1 MRNMLAEC
9 RCCWCPGR
17 RDRGGRPAAR
27 RGARNGG
34 QTAASAVPLPN
45 LFLTCKPRLTRA
57 GGAGPRRLEQLT
69 TTLLNRETMSG
80 SREQHS

>member
-1 MRNMLAEC
+1 
-9 RCCWCPGR
+9 
-17 RDRGGRPAAR
+17 
-27 RGARNGG
+27 
-34 QTAASAVPLPN
+34 VPLPN

>member
-1 MRNMLAEC
+1 MPLLLV
-9 RCCWCPGR
+9 PGPPGPR
-17 RDRGGRPAAR
+17 GRPAAR

-45 LFLTCKPRLTRA
+45 LFLTRKPRLTRA